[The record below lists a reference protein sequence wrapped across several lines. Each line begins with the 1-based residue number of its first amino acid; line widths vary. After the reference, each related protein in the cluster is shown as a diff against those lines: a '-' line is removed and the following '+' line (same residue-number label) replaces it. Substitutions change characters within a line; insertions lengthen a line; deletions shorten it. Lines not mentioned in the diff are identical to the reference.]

1 MRLMPIGIILCA
13 FFFLGRHVYLHADE
27 IMRFEWRI
35 DYPMLAFSI
44 LFLSF
49 LLLLQAFGWYM
60 ILKALNISVNIWLC
74 IKIYTITQ
82 LGRYIPGKVM
92 LLVGRVLMSE
102 QMGISKTLTS
112 VSVLFEALLFTAGAF
127 FGIGILYAMA
137 HRIHLVGFNGWII
150 GGGLIAGMVLLYP
163 PVSRWVMARL
173 YFFKFKDSVPDICFS
188 FRFHKM
194 GMICVYYTVLWILI
208 GLSFYLVVRSIT
220 GSALNPDL
228 FADTACIYLVS
239 WMIGFLSIVAP
250 GGMGVRETVM
260 AIMFQQILPI
270 YLVSAV
276 SILARVWATAAE
288 LIGVL
293 IVYLIPVSNQ
303 ILSRSSS
310 VE

>member
-1 MRLMPIGIILCA
+1 
-13 FFFLGRHVYLHADE
+13 
-27 IMRFEWRI
+27 
-35 DYPMLAFSI
+35 
-44 LFLSF
+44 
-49 LLLLQAFGWYM
+49 
-60 ILKALNISVNIWLC
+60 
-74 IKIYTITQ
+74 
-82 LGRYIPGKVM
+82 M
-92 LLVGRVLMSE
+92 LLVGRILMSE
-102 QMGISKTLTS
+102 HMGISKTITS
-112 VSVLFEALLFTAGAF
+112 VSVLLEALLFTTGAF

-150 GGGLIAGMVLLYP
+150 GGWLIAGMILLYP
-163 PVSRWVMARL
+163 PVARWVMSRL
-173 YFFKFKDSVPDICFS
+173 YFLKFKDSVPDICFS

-194 GMICVYYTVLWILI
+194 GLICIYYTVLWVLI
-208 GLSFYLVVRSIT
+208 GLSFCLFVRSIT

-239 WMIGFLSIVAP
+239 WMIGFLSLVAP

-293 IVYLIPVSNQ
+293 IVYLIPVDGLIFNRKLQ
-303 ILSRSSS
+303 R
-310 VE
+310 